1 LTLDA
6 ASISNTE
13 VASPAGVFEAMPLL
27 SDVASGK
34 PPKLDHCLH
43 MLDRFGMVQ
52 FARGAAP
59 HLHFGYCL
67 DDNARA
73 FLAAV
78 IILYLDPQ
86 SAEAQKFGEAALRFM
101 ESCRRDDG
109 RFHNLMGPDGSFTD
123 EVGSPDSLGRLI
135 WATGMAASCAPQ
147 SSWRER
153 AQKLLLAAL
162 DQTES
167 LNPLHPMAYSIL
179 GLSAAIAPS
188 VAAPIP
194 VVDATW
200 AQADAG
206 KIRGVLERQCNKLAT
221 LLDAN
226 AQPQW
231 DWFESFM
238 TWGNARI
245 PEALLRGSAALG
257 DPNLRSA
264 GLRTLDFLA
273 SVTHEKDVFI
283 PVGNKGWYE
292 RGTERAIYD
301 QQPIE
306 ACAMV
311 DLWLAAAKLTGQVE
325 YESKA
330 LEAFSW
336 FIGLNTDRLAVVE
349 TESGGCRDGLEPGK
363 LNTNMG
369 AESTLS
375 YVHAHAS
382 LAAYFSQKI

>member
-1 LTLDA
+1 
-6 ASISNTE
+6 
-13 VASPAGVFEAMPLL
+13 MRLL
-27 SDVASGK
+27 SDVAAGI
-34 PPKLDHCLH
+34 PPKFDHCLH
-43 MLDRFGMVQ
+43 MLGPFGMVQ
-52 FARGAAP
+52 FARGATP

-78 IILYLDPQ
+78 ITLYLDPR
-86 SAEAQKFGEAALRFM
+86 SADAQKFGEAALGFM

-123 EVGSPDSLGRLI
+123 EVGSPDSLGRLV
-135 WATGMAASCAPQ
+135 WATGIGASCATLPA
-147 SSWRER
+147 WRER
-153 AQKLLLAAL
+153 AQKLLVGVL
-162 DQTES
+162 DQAES

-179 GLSAAIAPS
+179 GLSAAIAPA

-194 VVDATW
+194 AVDPAW
-200 AQADAG
+200 APAAE
-206 KIRGVLERQCNKLAT
+206 KMRGILERQCSLLAA
-221 LLDAN
+221 LLETN

-231 DWFESFM
+231 EWFESFM
-238 TWGNARI
+238 TWGNARM
-245 PEALLRGSAALG
+245 PEALLRGSAALE
-257 DPNLRSA
+257 DPKLRSA
-264 GLRTLDFLA
+264 GLRTLGFLA
-273 SVTHEKDVFI
+273 SVTHEKDVFV

-292 RGTERAIYD
+292 RGAGRAIYD

-336 FIGLNTDRLAVVE
+336 FIGLNTDQLAVVE
-349 TESGGCRDGLEPGK
+349 TESGGCRDGLEPGR

-382 LAAYFSQKI
+382 LAAYFRQKI

>member
-1 LTLDA
+1 MRLL
-6 ASISNTE
+6 SE
-13 VASPAGVFEAMPLL
+13 VALGN
-27 SDVASGK
+27 
-34 PPKLDHCLH
+34 PPKLEYCLR
-43 MLDRFGMVQ
+43 MLDRFGMLQ

-59 HLHFGYCL
+59 DPRFGYCL

-78 IILYLDPQ
+78 ITLYLDPD
-86 SAEAQKFGEAALRFM
+86 SVDAKKFGEAALGFM
-101 ESCRRDDG
+101 ESCRRADG
-109 RFHNLMGPDGSFTD
+109 RFHNLMGPDGAFTD

-135 WATGMAASCAPQ
+135 WASGIAASCATLP
-147 SSWRER
+147 SWRER

-162 DQTES
+162 DQAET

-179 GLSAAIAPS
+179 GLAAATAPAA
-188 VAAPIP
+188 AAPIP
-194 VVDATW
+194 AGNPTL
-200 AQADAG
+200 AQAD
-206 KIRGVLERQCNKLAT
+206 ISRMRNVLERQCTNLTA
-221 LLDAN
+221 LLECN

-257 DPNLRSA
+257 DANLRA
-264 GLRTLDFLA
+264 TGLRTLGFLA
-273 SVTHEKDVFI
+273 SVTHEKDVFV

-292 RGTERAIYD
+292 RGAERAIYD

-311 DLWLAAAKLTGQVE
+311 DAWLAAAKLTGQVE

-336 FIGLNTDRLAVVE
+336 FIGLNTDRLSVVE
-349 TESGGCRDGLEPGK
+349 TESGGCRDGLEPGR

-382 LAAYFSQKI
+382 LAAYFRQKI